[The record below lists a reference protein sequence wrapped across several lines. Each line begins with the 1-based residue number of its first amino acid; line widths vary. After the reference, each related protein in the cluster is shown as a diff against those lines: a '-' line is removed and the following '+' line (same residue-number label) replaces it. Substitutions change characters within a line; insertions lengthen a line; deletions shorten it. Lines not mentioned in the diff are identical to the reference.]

1 MGKRKSAFFRKATQ
15 VTLGWNLMLNIHGEN
30 EKREP
35 VQSRKKTISSFCCVH
50 RSFHLLGVWYSFF
63 FHCGEPFFSSLS
75 LFIVYTFV
83 SFSKF
88 GRRHTFLHCLHT
100 LHDCSIQNDNRY
112 HLFIIYKNT
121 KIVDVVEYTVAI
133 SSNINGFVSFVCNR
147 NVQWKTRLSQQPF
160 LFQCCMHETFHTQH
174 THTNTPSE
182 RSSDQIVFMHVVSIH
197 QNWKTTHQNT
207 SADSR
212 TDGKTSESNR
222 RDKCKRTNVM
232 REQFLLIVA
241 GYIQRNSQVTAR
253 PTLSTREPNRKKI
266 WMLHSLLYI

>member
-1 MGKRKSAFFRKATQ
+1 MC
-15 VTLGWNLMLNIHGEN
+15 I
-30 EKREP
+30 
-35 VQSRKKTISSFCCVH
+35 VH
-50 RSFHLLGVWYSFF
+50 SICSVFGIVFF

>member
-1 MGKRKSAFFRKATQ
+1 MLWSIRLRSVAI
-15 VTLGWNLMLNIHGEN
+15 LMVLFLSYAIEMYN
-30 EKREP
+30 EKLG
-35 VQSRKKTISSFCCVH
+35 SANSHFYSSVVCMKH
-50 RSFHLLGVWYSFF
+50 
-63 FHCGEPFFSSLS
+63 
-75 LFIVYTFV
+75 FI
-83 SFSKF
+83 
-88 GRRHTFLHCLHT
+88 H
-100 LHDCSIQNDNRY
+100 
-112 HLFIIYKNT
+112 NT
-121 KIVDVVEYTVAI
+121 
-133 SSNINGFVSFVCNR
+133 
-147 NVQWKTRLSQQPF
+147 
-160 LFQCCMHETFHTQH
+160 H